1 MKKLIVQFMFAMVIG
16 VAMVSLSYAADLTES
31 PTPKTVKGDLLK
43 IEGEFYVVKEMSGK
57 EIRLHV
63 DKTTAL
69 DGAIKVGDKVEVQAT
84 EPPRPYKS
92 GFVDHAVSIKHV
104 QPTK

>member
-1 MKKLIVQFMFAMVIG
+1 MKKLIGLFIFAVIIG
-16 VAMVSLSYAADLTES
+16 VGMASYSSAADDKAVPSSQTI
-31 PTPKTVKGDLLK
+31 TGDLLK

-69 DGAIKVGDKVEVQAT
+69 DGAIKVGDKVEAQAT
-84 EPPRPYKS
+84 EKNHAASIRHVRPNM
-92 GFVDHAVSIKHV
+92 
-104 QPTK
+104 